1 MLDEVE
7 MAQTLCVLFV
17 SLGFQVFSVVGIL
30 SFGTQFV
37 RWRKEL
43 APGGGNVR
51 EALQF

>member
-1 MLDEVE
+1 MLNEVE
-7 MAQTLCVLFV
+7 MAQTLLCPFCVPGV
-17 SLGFQVFSVVGIL
+17 SGFLCVGIL

-37 RWRKEL
+37 RWRKGL